1 MLKFLVIENDDS
13 IRMNLTTS
21 LKKDF
26 ACQILEAE
34 NGQVGSKL
42 LDEFTPDLIFLN
54 TSIPIMNS
62 IEPMEIIRANS
73 ILKNIPVIT
82 MTATNDKKVV
92 GSLAAMGISNYLFK

>member
-26 ACQILEAE
+26 DCQILETE
-34 NGQVGSKL
+34 DGQVISKL
-42 LDEFTPDLIFLN
+42 LDEFTPDLIFMN
-54 TSIPIMNS
+54 SSIPIINS
-62 IEPMEIIRANS
+62 IEPEEIIRTNS

-82 MTATNDKKVV
+82 MTSTNDKKVV
-92 GSLAAMGISNYLFK
+92 GNLAAMGISNYLFK